1 MTGSAITAVVPEA
14 LVLDEAAPALLGTR
28 CEDCGTLYYPQ
39 VVSCRNPECKGKHV
53 VPARIAGRGTLYSF
67 TIQRYRPPALFAL
80 EPWHPYALGLVDV
93 EDGLRVMG
101 IVDAPPEDIRI
112 GMPLRLST
120 LVSNDDAGNA
130 VVTHSFVPD
139 EGADA

>member
-1 MTGSAITAVVPEA
+1 MTDPAITALVAEA
-14 LVLDEAAPALLGTR
+14 LALDEAAPALLGTR
-28 CEDCGTLYYPQ
+28 CVDCATLYYPQ
-39 VVSCRNPECKGKHV
+39 VVSCRNPECDGKQV
-53 VPARIAGRGTLYSF
+53 VPARIVGRGSLYSF

-101 IVDAPPEDIRI
+101 ILDAPQDDIRI

-120 LVSNDDAGNA
+120 LVLNDDAGNA
-130 VVTHSFVPD
+130 VVTHSFVLD
-139 EGADA
+139 DGADA

>member
-1 MTGSAITAVVPEA
+1 MKDSAITAVVAEA
-14 LVLDEAAPALLGTR
+14 LALDEAAPALLGTR
-28 CEDCGTLYYPQ
+28 CGDCGTLCYPQ
-39 VVSCRNPECKGKHV
+39 VVGCRNPECDGKHV

-101 IVDAPPEDIRI
+101 IVDAPTGDIQI

-120 LVSNDDAGNA
+120 LVLNDKAEDAI
-130 VVTHSFVPD
+130 VTHSFVPD
-139 EGADA
+139 DGAGA